1 MQHSIRT
8 RHRAAGLVAAA
19 GLMIGLAACS
29 GDADDTGSA
38 GDDQSASTGSADR
51 LDNGDLKTLSIG
63 IHSGWDEG
71 IAVSHLFKVVLE
83 DEGYTVETDEAE
95 AGLVFAGLAGGD
107 FDVNFDMWLPSTHAD
122 YEEQYGDDLEKLGHW
137 YDDAKL
143 TIAVNED
150 APISSLDELAEHADE
165 FGNRIVGIESGA
177 GLTRITQ
184 DEAIPAYGLEDMDF
198 LISSTPAMLAE
209 LKGATAA
216 DENIVVTLWRP
227 HWAYDEFPIK
237 DLEDPKGAMGDAE
250 QIYSVGRDGFSD
262 DYPTLSSWIEGF
274 TLDDDQLFS
283 LENLMFNSGDD
294 TDPDDAARTWLDD
307 NPEFVDDLMAGGTA

>member
-1 MQHSIRT
+1 MHHSIRKH
-8 RHRAAGLVAAA
+8 HRVAALAAAA
-19 GLMIGLAACS
+19 GLALTLAACS
-29 GDADDTGSA
+29 SDSSDSPDQGSSSD
-38 GDDQSASTGSADR
+38 GR
-51 LDNGDLKTLSIG
+51 LDNGDLSTVSIG

-83 DEGYTVETDEAE
+83 DEGYTVKTDEAE

-107 FDVNFDMWLPSTHAD
+107 FDVNFDMWLPSTHED
-122 YEEQYGDDLEKLGHW
+122 YDKKYGDRLEKLGHW

-184 DEAIPAYGLEDMDF
+184 DEAIPAYGLDDMDF

-209 LKGATAA
+209 VKGATAA
-216 DENIVVTLWRP
+216 GSNIAVTLWRP
-227 HWAYDEFPIK
+227 HWAYDEYPIK
-237 DLEDPKGAMGDAE
+237 DLADPKGAMGDAE
-250 QIYSVGRDGFSD
+250 QIYSVGRQGFSD
-262 DYPTLSSWIEGF
+262 DFPTLGSWIKSFG
-274 TLDDDQLFS
+274 LDDEQLFS
-283 LENLMFNSGDD
+283 LENLMFNEGEGKDLD
-294 TDPDDAARTWLDD
+294 GAARTWLEE
-307 NPEFVDDLMAGGTA
+307 NPTFVDDLKADATA